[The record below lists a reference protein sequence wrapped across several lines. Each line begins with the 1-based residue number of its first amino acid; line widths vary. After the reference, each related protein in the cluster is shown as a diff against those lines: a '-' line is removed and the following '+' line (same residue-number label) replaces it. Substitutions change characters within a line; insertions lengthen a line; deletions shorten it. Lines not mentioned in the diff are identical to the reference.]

1 MAGQSP
7 KAEPIIRLEHLTR
20 TYHVG
25 DVDVHA
31 LRDVSLTIEAGEFV
45 AIMGSSGSGKST
57 LMAVVGC
64 LDRPSSG
71 RYFFDGVDVAGLD
84 EPDRARLRS
93 ERLGFVFQSFNLLS
107 RTSALENVALPL
119 FYATSGPANAASRV
133 ERARASLKLLG
144 LGERE
149 RNTPGQLSGGQQQ
162 RVAIARA
169 LINAPGLLLADEPT
183 GNLDTRTSHEIMET
197 LTRLNREQGVTI
209 IVVTHEADIAAYT
222 NRTLTM
228 RDGQIVSDVRNPNPV
243 KLAPTLEAAAADGS
257 LSLAHPGRPLPTP
270 ARRAGTFWGF
280 GLMIMVAAMQAIW
293 RNMMRSALTM
303 LGVFIGVAALIA
315 MVAVGQGAND
325 AVRKQIERLG
335 TNLVVVLPG
344 ARTAGG
350 MRAGSGSA
358 STLTTRDAQAIR
370 RESGAVSAVSYLIRQ
385 NGQVESGNQNWATN
399 IQGVSPNYPPMTN
412 WRVDVGREITADDD
426 ASAALVVVIG
436 QTVSK
441 QLFGEH
447 ETPVGAFVQV
457 KGVPLRVIGVLE
469 SKGQTSFG
477 QDQDDLVM
485 IPFTTAERK
494 VLGVAAPSQAQ
505 SQLNWIYPAPPN
517 PYGLTPH
524 LAGYVN
530 QIYVQAANSTDVQL
544 AIRQAT
550 EILARRHRIQ
560 PGDDNDFSVR
570 NLSQIAEAA
579 ESSSRIM
586 ALLLAAVASISLVVG
601 GIGIMNILLVSV
613 TERTREIGLRMAI
626 GARRIHVLLQFLAE
640 AVFLSVTG
648 GIAGIVMGVAFSGA
662 ISYFAG
668 WPAPISGT
676 AIAGGFLFSAA
687 VGIFFGYYPARKA
700 ARLDP
705 IEALRY
711 E

>member
-1 MAGQSP
+1 M
-7 KAEPIIRLEHLTR
+7 AEPIIRLEHVTR

-31 LRDVSLTIEAGEFV
+31 LRDVSLTVNAGEFV

-71 RYFFDGVDVAGLD
+71 RYFFEGVDVAGLE

-107 RTSALENVALPL
+107 RTSAIENVALPL
-119 FYATSGPANAASRV
+119 FYAASGPAGAASRT

-144 LGERE
+144 LGDRE

-197 LTRLNREQGVTI
+197 LTRLNREQGVTV
-209 IVVTHEADIAAYT
+209 IVVTHESDIAAYAD
-222 NRTLTM
+222 RTLTM
-228 RDGQIVSDVRNPNPV
+228 RDGQIVSDVRNPKPV
-243 KLAPTLEAAAADGS
+243 KVAETPRTAASSESAPLAQAPRPLAAAA
-257 LSLAHPGRPLPTP
+257 
-270 ARRAGTFWGF
+270 RRTNTFWGF
-280 GLMIMVAAMQAIW
+280 ALMIMAAAMQAIW
-293 RNMMRSALTM
+293 RNMMRSSLTM

-350 MRAGSGSA
+350 MRGGSGSA
-358 STLTTRDAQAIR
+358 STLTTSDALAIR
-370 RESGAVSAVSYLIRQ
+370 RESAAVSEVSYLIRQ
-385 NGQVESGNQNWATN
+385 NGQVQAGNQNWATQ
-399 IQGVSPNYPPMTN
+399 IQGISQNYPPMTN
-412 WRVDVGREITADDD
+412 WRVDSGREITADDD

-436 QTVSK
+436 QTVAK
-441 QLFGEH
+441 QLFGESQSA
-447 ETPVGAFVQV
+447 VGALVQV

-485 IPFTTAERK
+485 VPFTTAERK

-505 SQLNWIYPAPPN
+505 SQLNWVYPTPPN

-524 LAGYVN
+524 LAGFVN
-530 QIYVQAANSTDVQL
+530 QIYVQAANATDVQP
-544 AIRQAT
+544 AIRQIT
-550 EILARRHRIQ
+550 EILVRRHRIQ

-626 GARRIHVLLQFLAE
+626 GARRVHVLLQFLAE

-648 GIAGIVMGVAFSGA
+648 GIAGIVMGVAFSAA